1 MLACNVCLL
10 SCCVLY
16 GRGIRDSTSSLC
28 SAAIRDSE
36 LAKFEAFLS
45 KLGGSNT
52 RAMVRGRQR
61 LAYPISKCVFMQIPC
76 LAVIRGGKC
85 VRNMMTI
92 PMSLMY
98 EHHCLRRFWEGIYVL
113 YDYSAPRT
121 ASQQVQK
128 YLSTPI
134 AGNELNILRCV
145 SGRCRLTPL
154 HARSAW
160 LHHGAGHC
168 E

>member
-1 MLACNVCLL
+1 MLFFETGCFADRLMITAGQRQHTLVCQAC
-10 SCCVLY
+10 
-16 GRGIRDSTSSLC
+16 R
-28 SAAIRDSE
+28 SAVFRDSE

-61 LAYPISKCVFMQIPC
+61 LAYPISKCVRLHTPC
-76 LAVIRGGKC
+76 GIALDVCGWRVCHVSHVKLC
-85 VRNMMTI
+85 FKVCRHHMT
-92 PMSLMY
+92 PP
-98 EHHCLRRFWEGIYVL
+98 ERRFWEGIYVL

-134 AGNELNILRCV
+134 AGNELNILR
-145 SGRCRLTPL
+145 
-154 HARSAW
+154 
-160 LHHGAGHC
+160 
-168 E
+168 